1 MKTFLFLVCVRF
13 VFALGFFSLTVSVL
27 RADDWPQWLG
37 PQRDGIWRET
47 GIVGKF
53 PESGPKVR
61 WRVPIRSGYSGP
73 AVAKGRVYVMDRQI
87 GKRDTNSARGQVSGT
102 ERILCLNEKDGKI
115 LWQHEYDCTYGVSY
129 ATGPRTTPTVH
140 DGKVYTLGAEGNL
153 LCLDAKKG
161 KLLWSRDFKKDF
173 GAKTPM
179 WGFVGQ
185 PLIDGKKL
193 ICLAGGD
200 GSVVVAFDKDTGKE
214 LWRALSAKETGY
226 APPVIY
232 KLAGKRQLILWHP
245 EAVNSLDP
253 ATGKLFWSYPHT
265 RPIQSALT
273 IPTPRKVGDNNLFFT
288 SFYNGSLMLRV
299 DSDQPS
305 LVYASQKVS
314 EKDTD
319 GLHSMFSTP
328 LIENGY
334 IYGFC
339 SYGQFRCLNVETG
352 ERVWET
358 FQATTGKSE
367 RWGTAFIVKNGDRS
381 FIFNDQGELIIAK
394 LSPEKYEEISRAKLL
409 EPTNRDPGR
418 FVVWSHPAFANKSV
432 YARNDKEIVC
442 VSLAEKGR

>member
-1 MKTFLFLVCVRF
+1 MLSPSSQPLWST
-13 VFALGFFSLTVSVL
+13 L
-27 RADDWPQWLG
+27 RADDWPQWQGL
-37 PQRDGIWRET
+37 QRDAVWREK
-47 GIVGKF
+47 GIVETF

-87 GKRDTNSARGQVSGT
+87 GKRDTNSARGLVPGT

-153 LCLDAKKG
+153 ICLDAKKG

-173 GAKTPM
+173 NAKTPM

-200 GSVVVAFDKDTGKE
+200 GSVVVAFNKDTGQE
-214 LWRALSAKETGY
+214 LWRALSAKEPGY
-226 APPVIY
+226 APPMIY
-232 KLAGKRQLILWHP
+232 EFAGKRQLILWHP
-245 EAVNSLDP
+245 EAINSLDP

-273 IPTPRKVGDNNLFFT
+273 IPTPRKVGDNLFLS

-305 LVYASQKVS
+305 VVWASQKVS
-314 EKDTD
+314 EKDTTE
-319 GLHSMFSTP
+319 LHSMFSTP
-328 LIENGY
+328 VIENGF
-334 IYGFC
+334 IYGVC
-339 SYGQFRCLNVETG
+339 SYGEFRCSECRDGRTHLGNLRADHRKIPTLG
-352 ERVWET
+352 QRVYRKEW
-358 FQATTGKSE
+358 
-367 RWGTAFIVKNGDRS
+367 RS
-381 FIFNDQGELIIAK
+381 PFSIQ
-394 LSPEKYEEISRAKLL
+394 R
-409 EPTNRDPGR
+409 PGR
-418 FVVWSHPAFANKSV
+418 THHRETHS
-432 YARNDKEIVC
+432 
-442 VSLAEKGR
+442 